1 MKLENQEL
9 KFPRTRKGN
18 HMDKDYKNL
27 IRKEK
32 SLEKST
38 KKVLDKDEKRDK
50 LVEKGK
56 KSMKKGC

>member
-1 MKLENQEL
+1 
-9 KFPRTRKGN
+9 
-18 HMDKDYKNL
+18 MDKSYKNL

-32 SLEKST
+32 GLEKAT

-56 KSMKKGC
+56 KAMKGKC